1 MWFIIFILISI
12 IIILSFY
19 LILLKKEIRRTA
31 TNLKN
36 IENEDSNVLL
46 NKEFNDKNLNELLI
60 QINLLLK
67 SINEK
72 VREINLKNNSL
83 KKMITNVAHDLRT
96 PLTSAIGYMDMIKN
110 EQLTDEEKEK
120 YIAVIEERLSRL
132 SYLITNFFDFS
143 KVILNNK
150 KIEFKKE
157 NIVEILERSIVNY
170 YDDFNKDSR
179 RINLDVIN
187 YKIEL
192 ITNELMLMRV
202 FENLIIN
209 AYKHSKSD
217 LNIKIQTIKNKV
229 RIEFINELE
238 DKSLDV
244 VQMFDEFY
252 TEDISRT
259 KENTGLGLAI
269 VKEFVQT
276 LNGIIYAQKDSNLLN
291 IVIEL

>member
-1 MWFIIFILISI
+1 M
-12 IIILSFY
+12 
-19 LILLKKEIRRTA
+19 
-31 TNLKN
+31 
-36 IENEDSNVLL
+36 
-46 NKEFNDKNLNELLI
+46 
-60 QINLLLK
+60 
-67 SINEK
+67 
-72 VREINLKNNSL
+72 
-83 KKMITNVAHDLRT
+83 
-96 PLTSAIGYMDMIKN
+96 
-110 EQLTDEEKEK
+110 
-120 YIAVIEERLSRL
+120 
-132 SYLITNFFDFS
+132 
-143 KVILNNK
+143 
-150 KIEFKKE
+150 
-157 NIVEILERSIVNY
+157 ERSIVNY
-170 YDDFNKDSR
+170 YDDFNKDGR

>member
-96 PLTSAIGYMDMIKN
+96 PLTSAMGYMDMIKN

-120 YIAVIEERLSRL
+120 YTAIVEERLSRL

-170 YDDFNKDSR
+170 YDDFNKDGR

>member
-96 PLTSAIGYMDMIKN
+96 PLTSAMGYMDMIKN
-110 EQLTDEEKEK
+110 GQLTDEEKEK
-120 YIAVIEERLSRL
+120 YTAIVEERLSRL

-170 YDDFNKDSR
+170 YDDFNKDGR

-217 LNIKIQTIKNKV
+217 LSIKIQTIKNKV

>member
-83 KKMITNVAHDLRT
+83 KRMITNVAHDLRT
-96 PLTSAIGYMDMIKN
+96 PLTSAMGYMDMIKN
-110 EQLTDEEKEK
+110 GQLTDEEKEK
-120 YIAVIEERLSRL
+120 YTAIVEERLSRL

-170 YDDFNKDSR
+170 YDDFNKDGR

>member
-96 PLTSAIGYMDMIKN
+96 PLTSAMGYMDMIKN

-120 YIAVIEERLSRL
+120 YTAIVEERLSRL

-150 KIEFKKE
+150 KIEFKKK
-157 NIVEILERSIVNY
+157 IL
-170 YDDFNKDSR
+170 
-179 RINLDVIN
+179 
-187 YKIEL
+187 
-192 ITNELMLMRV
+192 
-202 FENLIIN
+202 
-209 AYKHSKSD
+209 
-217 LNIKIQTIKNKV
+217 
-229 RIEFINELE
+229 
-238 DKSLDV
+238 
-244 VQMFDEFY
+244 
-252 TEDISRT
+252 
-259 KENTGLGLAI
+259 
-269 VKEFVQT
+269 
-276 LNGIIYAQKDSNLLN
+276 
-291 IVIEL
+291 